1 MERCLGTSMHGV
13 INLAK
18 PAGPTSHDL
27 VAFLRRQ
34 LKIKQIGH
42 TGTLDPLATGVLP
55 LCVGDATRLA
65 EYLTGRSKT
74 YRVTMLLGWRS
85 DSYDVSGCMTE
96 SQAFSLA
103 ADEVLQVLS
112 HFRGELQQTP
122 PMHSAISVN
131 GVRLYELA
139 RKGESIERE
148 ARPILIEELQ
158 LLTELPAKLQK
169 GSSLALE
176 VTCSKGT
183 YIRTLCEDIGNQ
195 LGCGAVMQQL
205 QRTRSGLFCLEQA
218 VSKAEVE
225 EACAANQA
233 AKLFSKLTPAHLG
246 LPACILNET
255 QLRELHFGRTVLL
268 PAAAGAAKEMLVCDA
283 EENLHAIAEI
293 ALDDCR
299 QNLVLKPHKV
309 FANLIAMDLS
319 SIKAEAKQ
327 VTACR

>member
-1 MERCLGTSMHGV
+1 MERSQVTDMHGV

-34 LKIKQIGH
+34 LKVKQIGH

-74 YRVTMLLGWRS
+74 YRVSLLLGWRS
-85 DSYDVSGCMTE
+85 DSYDLSGCLTE
-96 SQAFSLA
+96 SAAFSLA
-103 ADEVLQVLS
+103 ANEVLQVLS
-112 HFRGELQQTP
+112 HFRGELQQIP

-131 GVRLYELA
+131 GTRLYELA

-148 ARPILIEELQ
+148 ARPILIEELR
-158 LLTELPAKLQK
+158 LLTELPAALQK
-169 GSSLALE
+169 GSCLALE

-218 VSKAEVE
+218 FSKEEVE

-246 LPACILNET
+246 LPACILSDT
-255 QLRELHFGRTVLL
+255 MLRELHFGRTVWL
-268 PAAAGAAKEMLVCDA
+268 PAAAVEAKEILVCDA
-283 EENLHAIAEI
+283 EGNLHAIAEI
-293 ALDDCR
+293 GLDTCR

-309 FANLIAMDLS
+309 FVNLIAMDLPA
-319 SIKAEAKQ
+319 IKAQIKQ
-327 VTACR
+327 VTVCR